1 MEKTIKVKGMH
12 CKSCEILVADS
23 VSEISGVES
32 VKADSK
38 KGTVV
43 VGVREEGIL
52 GKVKSAIEKE
62 GYKVEN

>member
-38 KGTVV
+38 KGIVV
-43 VGVREEGIL
+43 VNVLDAGIL
-52 GKVKSAIEKE
+52 GKVKGAIEME

>member
-1 MEKTIKVKGMH
+1 MEKMIKVKGMH

-32 VKADSK
+32 VKADSR

-43 VGVREEGIL
+43 VNVRDAGIL
-52 GKVKSAIEKE
+52 GRVKAAIEKE